1 MSKRFLTTFLVSTYV
16 SQLQAFKSCILYCN
30 LQKTALTYHIETLK
44 REIQSALHDRDKALK
59 ECHDLQERFG
69 EFTAKEESQREGYK
83 SRFEY
88 AYSRER
94 LVITNFVSMYS
105 VSSSEILTVLY
116 WFRLSIEVIKI

>member
-1 MSKRFLTTFLVSTYV
+1 MNLNVYKYIFYIRSCQYVFSLLSLLIINFVNYKHARVTY
-16 SQLQAFKSCILYCN
+16 LN

-94 LVITNFVSMYS
+94 LVITTFCYVFCF
-105 VSSSEILTVLY
+105 L
-116 WFRLSIEVIKI
+116 K

>member
-1 MSKRFLTTFLVSTYV
+1 MIAILCFQNFNSLRVRV
-16 SQLQAFKSCILYCN
+16 FKLNKKVHYFKNTLIRVVVLYF
-30 LQKTALTYHIETLK
+30 QKTALTYHIETLK

-94 LVITNFVSMYS
+94 LVEINF
-105 VSSSEILTVLY
+105 L
-116 WFRLSIEVIKI
+116 